1 MDSTDP
7 SRFEAI
13 EIKLAHLERSLQ
25 ELSEADLNQQRQIDA
40 LAARG
45 RALADRL
52 DTFEATGGPEADPFE
67 KPPHY

>member
-1 MDSTDP
+1 MTDS
-7 SRFEAI
+7 SRLETI
-13 EIKLAHLERSLQ
+13 EIKFAHLERSLQ
-25 ELSEADLNQQRQIDA
+25 ELGETVLSQQRQIDS

-52 DTFEATGGPEADPFE
+52 EAFGATDAPDSPFE

>member
-1 MDSTDP
+1 MNDAT
-7 SRFEAI
+7 RIEAI

-25 ELSEADLNQQRQIDA
+25 ELGETVLSQQRQIDA

-52 DTFEATGGPEADPFE
+52 EAFGATDAPDSQPFE

>member
-1 MDSTDP
+1 
-7 SRFEAI
+7 
-13 EIKLAHLERSLQ
+13 L
-25 ELSEADLNQQRQIDA
+25 QQRQIDS

-52 DTFEATGGPEADPFE
+52 EAFAATAAPDSQPFE